1 MVATREIEQSAQQF
15 RGNNKYGE
23 KIIQSKNQFYVDT
36 AFTFLFLPV
45 WS

>member
-23 KIIQSKNQFYVDT
+23 KNYTKQKSI
-36 AFTFLFLPV
+36 LC
-45 WS
+45 